1 MQVVSNI
8 PMMIAGMMK
17 KFTELQNPET
27 VSRAVAVAL
36 QPEIRN
42 RIHVEGKN
50 SQGGEIGTY
59 DNTYLKLRQRPPYN
73 RTSDSAVVASLT
85 RQLENSYTT
94 QATEKAYTIGF
105 TSPGSAEKVKHLEEK
120 YGTIWALTDGESEMV
135 KLVAEDTATQ
145 LLNA

>member
-50 SQGGEIGTY
+50 SQGGKIGTY
-59 DNTYLKLRQRPPYN
+59 DNTYLKLRQTKYN
-73 RTSDSAVVASLT
+73 RTSDSTVVASLT

-94 QATEKAYTIGF
+94 KPTEKGYTIGF
-105 TSPGSAEKVKHLEEK
+105 TSPGSEEKVKHLEEK
-120 YGTIWALTDGESEMV
+120 YGIIWALTDGESEMV
-135 KLVAEDTATQ
+135 KLVAEDMATK
-145 LLNA
+145 LLNG

>member
-59 DNTYLKLRQRPPYN
+59 DNTYLKLRQTKYN

-85 RQLENSYTT
+85 RMLEDSYTA
-94 QATEKAYTIGF
+94 QATEKGYTIGF

-145 LLNA
+145 LLNG